1 MIGVARRVLG
11 VAVLAL
17 AGCAEAPPPEFVSP
31 AHKFKVQFG
40 AVPTVTERTVG
51 GMRSVAYTVEG
62 PNGDR
67 SVTVTELPVKGDEP
81 PEFVPW
87 ALDSFKNDLIRAA
100 RGQEESSASHI
111 LAGKYPGREF
121 SAHVSQASEGR
132 MRARIWVVGAKLYQV
147 MAIGT
152 ESYVDADETTAFL
165 NSFQLTG

>member
-1 MIGVARRVLG
+1 MVRVARRVLG
-11 VAVLAL
+11 VVVLAL
-17 AGCAEAPPPEFVSP
+17 AGCAEPAPPEFVSA

-40 AVPTVTERTVG
+40 AVPTVSERTVG

-62 PNGDR
+62 PQGDR
-67 SVTVTELPVKGDEP
+67 SVTVTELPVQGDEP

-100 RGQEESSASHI
+100 RGKEEASASHV

-121 SAHVSQASEGR
+121 SAHVSQGSEGK

-147 MAIGT
+147 MVIGT
-152 ESYVDADETTAFL
+152 EGYVNSDETTTFL